1 MNETALGQSILLY
14 FTILLV
20 ILFMAIFYARQKKM
34 HRFFAV
40 LGAAWVVI
48 VDRYVKLLV
57 MQNLELGGTA
67 ELLPGLFRLQRV
79 HNYGA
84 AWSSFS
90 GARWL
95 LVGVTVVGL
104 AALFWLVKSV
114 VKHPL
119 GVWSLWLVIGG
130 GVGNLI
136 DRLQLG
142 YVVDMLA
149 AEFIDFPVFNVA
161 DIFVTCGAAAGM
173 VYYLKYYEK
182 CDAKKPEPPK
192 KEADDGTDHPDNGTV

>member
-1 MNETALGQSILLY
+1 MIGQQILLY
-14 FTILLV
+14 FLILLV
-20 ILFMAIFYARQKKM
+20 ILLMANHFARQKQM
-34 HRFFAV
+34 HRFFAA

-48 VDRYVKLLV
+48 IDRYVKLLV
-57 MQNLELGGTA
+57 VQNLDLGETA

-95 LVGVTVVGL
+95 LIGVTGVAL
-104 AALFWLVKSV
+104 AAIFYLVTRIV
-114 VKHPL
+114 RHPL
-119 GVWSLWLVIGG
+119 GMWSLWLVLGG

-136 DRLQLG
+136 DRVQLG
-142 YVVDMLA
+142 YVVDMFA

-161 DIFVTCGAAAGM
+161 DIFVTCGAAAAA
-173 VYYLKYYEK
+173 VYYLKFYEK
-182 CDAKKPEPPK
+182 YDAKKPE
-192 KEADDGTDHPDNGTV
+192 KEGEHGTDPSDGTNP